1 MADLVDH
8 VAQAKHNLACA
19 SKFLTDA
26 QCRDWAITA
35 AFYAAVHFAEAGFTA
50 NEVGH
55 SDAKR
60 PQNEEPH
67 SYRERM
73 VREKFGEECYRSY
86 RKLRTASNNVRYLA
100 DWSAR
105 PGMSLDYYPQS
116 AAERFIN
123 VDLSLVRQKIQQMAG
138 VNLG

>member
-8 VAQAKHNLACA
+8 VAQAKHNLDCA
-19 SKFLTDA
+19 SQFLNNT

-50 NEVGH
+50 TEIGH

-67 SYRERM
+67 SYRARL
-73 VREKFGEECYRSY
+73 VREKFGDACYRSY
-86 RKLRTASNNVRYLA
+86 QKLRNASYNVRYLTN
-100 DWSAR
+100 WPTK
-105 PGMSLDYYPQS
+105 PGVSLDYYTQTDATRLVTVELPTIRQGIQ
-116 AAERFIN
+116 ATLGI
-123 VDLSLVRQKIQQMAG
+123 SLG
-138 VNLG
+138 

>member
-8 VAQAKHNLACA
+8 VAQAKHNLDCA
-19 SKFLTDA
+19 SKLLNDT

-50 NEVGH
+50 TEIGH

-67 SYRERM
+67 SYRARL
-73 VREKFGEECYRSY
+73 VREKFGDACYRSY
-86 RKLRTASNNVRYLA
+86 RKLRVASYNVRYLA

-105 PGMSLDYYPQS
+105 PGMSLDYYTQADAARFVTVELPAIWQEIQS
-116 AAERFIN
+116 TLR
-123 VDLSLVRQKIQQMAG
+123 VDLS
-138 VNLG
+138 